1 MGTRINTNIEAFNA
15 QRNLQI
21 TSMQYQ
27 KSVEKLS
34 SGLRINRAGDDAAGL
49 SISEKLRAQIKGLG
63 QAQRNAQDGISMIQT
78 AEGALNETHSILQRM
93 RELAVQAS
101 NGTLST
107 ADMGSINGEL
117 QQLNQE
123 VDRIAQKTTFNG
135 KALLDNS
142 LNTTVCASGGS
153 TSEVQQGFSLSA
165 CAAGVVVSTLDVSG
179 AMGNH
184 VYQFSSTTA
193 GKLTLTD
200 TTTNVAQTVTVGN
213 MQTSA
218 TASQTLNFSTLGVTL
233 DLSGFSALSGAAANL
248 ITSFTLAA
256 SDTIQTSSSGG
267 ALTLQIGANTGN
279 SLSISIK
286 DGQSTSLGT
295 LSYSGGG
302 TTLSASIGTFNGAST
317 IANAQTLLTTLDNA
331 ITDVSGIR
339 GDLGASQNRLEHTI
353 ANLGVSQENL
363 TASESRIRDVDMAAE
378 MVNFT
383 KTGIL
388 QQAGQSI
395 LSQANSAPRDI
406 LQLLRG

>member
-1 MGTRINTNIEAFNA
+1 MGTRINTNVEAFNA
-15 QRNLQI
+15 QRNLAL
-21 TSMQYQ
+21 TAMQYS

-101 NGTLST
+101 NGTLT
-107 ADMGSINGEL
+107 ANDMTAVNGEL
-117 QQLNQE
+117 SQLNSE

-142 LNTTVCASGGS
+142 LNTTVCSSGTPS
-153 TSEVQQGFSLSA
+153 PIQQGFTLSS
-165 CAAGVVVSTLDVSG
+165 CAAGVSVSKLDVSN
-179 AMGNH
+179 AMGGH
-184 VYQFSSTTA
+184 TYSFTSGTA
-193 GKLTLTD
+193 GTLTLTD
-200 TTTNVAQTVTVGN
+200 TTTNVSQTVTVAAMSTIG
-213 MQTSA
+213 TSA
-218 TASQTLNFSTLGVTL
+218 QTLNFSQLGVSL
-233 DLSGFSALSGAAANL
+233 SLSGFSAASGAAAN
-248 ITSFTLAA
+248 IVTNFTLAA
-256 SDTIQTSSSGG
+256 SNSIVTNSGG
-267 ALTLQIGANTGN
+267 SLTLQIGADTGN
-279 SLSISIK
+279 SLTVGIK
-286 DGQSTSLGT
+286 DAQAASLGT
-295 LSYSGGG
+295 LSYSGGSTSLNSAV
-302 TTLSASIGTFNGAST
+302 TTFGSAQT
-317 IANAQTLLTTLDNA
+317 IANAQTLLTVLDKA

-378 MVNFT
+378 MVHFT

>member
-1 MGTRINTNIEAFNA
+1 MGTRINTNVEAFNA
-15 QRNLQI
+15 QRNLAL
-21 TSMQYQ
+21 TSMSYQ

-101 NGTLST
+101 NGTLTS
-107 ADMGSINGEL
+107 ADMASVNGEM
-117 QQLNQE
+117 QQLNSE

-135 KALLDNS
+135 KALLDSS
-142 LNTTVCASGGS
+142 LNTTVCA
-153 TSEVQQGFSLSA
+153 TTTEVQQGFTLSA
-165 CAAGVVVSTLDVSG
+165 CAAGISVSKLDVSG
-179 AMGNH
+179 AMGGH
-184 VYQFSSTTA
+184 TYSFSSAAA
-193 GKLTLTD
+193 GTLTLTD
-200 TTTNVAQTVTVGN
+200 TTTNISQTVSVAAMT
-213 MQTSA
+213 TSA
-218 TASQTLNFSTLGVTL
+218 TAAQTLSFSTLGVTMS
-233 DLSGFSALSGAAANL
+233 LSGFSAASGAAANL
-248 ITSFTLAA
+248 ITNFTLAA
-256 SDTIQTSSSGG
+256 SDTIVTASGG
-267 ALTLQIGANTGN
+267 SLTLQIGANTGN
-279 SLSISIK
+279 ALSVSIK
-286 DGQSTSLGT
+286 DAESTSLGT

-302 TTLSASIGTFNGAST
+302 TTLSSAVSTFNTTQS
-317 IANAQTLLTTLDNA
+317 IANAQSLLTVLDNA

-339 GDLGASQNRLEHTI
+339 GDLGATQNRLEHTI